1 MYTFYIGL
9 CLRLVESHGV
19 LVHQWDLKM
28 RDFIEFGRVRLA
40 LHGCQHWYKSK
51 TDSANSSI
59 S

>member
-40 LHGCQHWYKSK
+40 PHDCQHW
-51 TDSANSSI
+51 
-59 S
+59 